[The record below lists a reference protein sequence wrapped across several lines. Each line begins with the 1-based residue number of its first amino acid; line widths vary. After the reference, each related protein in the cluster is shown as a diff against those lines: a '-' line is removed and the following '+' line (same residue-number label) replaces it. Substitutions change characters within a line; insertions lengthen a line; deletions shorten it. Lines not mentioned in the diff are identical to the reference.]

1 MTLHQQPSS
10 KQSVRAVKFLEEL
23 MNKPN
28 RSLSLGV
35 AVLSLLGALCVAAP
49 GIAQDDSLAAQARQA
64 RKNKPTTQTRTFDND
79 NLPTED
85 KLSVVGT
92 PQPAPLTPAQAGLNV
107 SDVSA
112 ADAAKAQAANAP
124 ADKTVAPKSE
134 AAKQQAQWTQW
145 KDRIVGQKEAID
157 HAQSDL
163 DLADREYRVHLAEYY
178 SDVTNRLYNGGQW
191 DKKDAE
197 YKAQIDAKKKAVDDA
212 KQKLEDMQEEA
223 RKAGVPASMRE
234 P

>member
-10 KQSVRAVKFLEEL
+10 NQSVRAVKFLEEL
-23 MNKPN
+23 MNMPN

-35 AVLSLLGALCVAAP
+35 AVVSLLGALCLAAP

-92 PQPAPLTPAQAGLNV
+92 PQAPPSQAGVNV
-107 SDVSA
+107 SDASA
-112 ADAAKAQAANAP
+112 SDATKAPNTGAP
-124 ADKTVAPKSE
+124 ADKNAAPKTE
-134 AAKQQAQWTQW
+134 AAKQQAEWTTW
-145 KDRIVGQKEAID
+145 KERIVAQKEAID

-163 DLADREYRVHLAEYY
+163 DLLDREYRVHMAEYY

-191 DKKDAE
+191 DKKDAD
-197 YKAQIDAKKKAVDDA
+197 YKAQIETKKKAVDDA
-212 KQKLEDMQEEA
+212 KQKLEDMQEQA

>member
-10 KQSVRAVKFLEEL
+10 NQFVRAVKLLEEL
-23 MNKPN
+23 MNMPN
-28 RSLSLGV
+28 RTLSLGI
-35 AVLSLLGALCVAAP
+35 ATLSLLGALCLSTP
-49 GIAQDDSLAAQARQA
+49 GVAQDDSLAAQARQA

-92 PQPAPLTPAQAGLNV
+92 PQPAPSQAGVNV
-107 SDVSA
+107 SDVPA
-112 ADAAKAQAANAP
+112 NDAAKATNASAP
-124 ADKTVAPKSE
+124 ADKNATPKTE
-134 AAKQQAQWTQW
+134 AAKQQAEWTTW
-145 KDRIVGQKEAID
+145 KERIVAQKEAID

-163 DLADREYRVHLAEYY
+163 DLLDREYRVHMAEYY

-191 DKKDAE
+191 DKKDAD
-197 YKAQIDAKKKAVDDA
+197 YKAQIEAKKKAVDDA
-212 KQKLEDMQEEA
+212 KQKLEDMQEQA